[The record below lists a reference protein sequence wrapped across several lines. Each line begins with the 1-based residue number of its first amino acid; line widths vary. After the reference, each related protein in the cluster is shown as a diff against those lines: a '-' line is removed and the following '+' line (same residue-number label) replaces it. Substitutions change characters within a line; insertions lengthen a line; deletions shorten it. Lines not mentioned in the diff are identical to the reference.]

1 MRQRRL
7 QAVPCTRIGAWAISV
22 AALAA
27 TVTLGPIVSVP
38 RAAAAHDPE
47 PPPTALWEQFPLNPT
62 GERLRTEPNVRDVLR
77 PPTVPLATPAPASP
91 GGDSTPFLLAGV
103 AAVATLVLVLAGFS
117 VGAGLTS
124 GRHRRTG
131 SERRPTAYVSA
142 FLVGSR
148 WLPVVDEADGAETRR
163 SLAGA
168 RTAVGFGL
176 ALAIVAALLV
186 IRYG

>member
-1 MRQRRL
+1 MY
-7 QAVPCTRIGAWAISV
+7 CTRISAWAISIATV
-22 AALAA
+22 AA
-27 TVTLGPIVSVP
+27 TVTLGSLILAPP
-38 RAAAAHDPE
+38 GAAADDRA
-47 PPPTALWEQFPLNPT
+47 PPPTTLWEQFPLNPT
-62 GERLRTEPNVRDVLR
+62 GERLRTEPNVRDVLW
-77 PPTVPLATPAPASP
+77 PPTVPVATPAPASQD
-91 GGDSTPFLLAGV
+91 GDSTPVLFAGV
-103 AAVATLVLVLAGFS
+103 AAVATLVLVLAAFS

-148 WLPVVDEADGAETRR
+148 WLPVVDEVDGAQRR
-163 SLAGA
+163 RFPAGA
-168 RTAVGFGL
+168 RMAVGFGL